1 MSFPSVVRWCLASL
15 VVLGLAAQPALA
27 AKKSAGGVITQ
38 PRFNPAAERV
48 EMFAAIEEGRISA
61 KLIPRNALGGNV
73 LFENK
78 TDQPLTIEL
87 PAAVVGTSIH
97 NQFGG
102 GFGGGGGLGGG
113 GLGGGQ
119 GGLGGGQGGG
129 QQSVGGGF
137 GGGQGGL
144 GGGQGGIGGGG
155 GVGGGLGGGFFSIP
169 AGKRVSIPLT
179 SVCLEH
185 GKPEPSQTSDYVLV
199 PVDQFST
206 DPVLPELLSLVS
218 SGRASAEAAQAA
230 AWHVSNG
237 MPWDELRAKR
247 RMHLTS
253 GSSPYFSEA
262 QLAEAKRIVESAM
275 KAAKARGTAT
285 GVRREIRSGR
295 VE

>member
-1 MSFPSVVRWCLASL
+1 MSVPSVVRWCLASL
-15 VVLGLAAQPALA
+15 VVLGLAAEPGLA
-27 AKKSAGGVITQ
+27 AKKSGGGVITQ
-38 PRFNPAAERV
+38 PRFDPAAERV

-61 KLIPRNALGGNV
+61 RLIPRNALGGNV

-78 TDQPLTIEL
+78 TDRPLTIEL
-87 PAAVVGTSIH
+87 PAVVVGTSIH

-119 GGLGGGQGGG
+119 GGFGGGQGGG
-129 QQSVGGGF
+129 QQAVGGGF
-137 GGGQGGL
+137 GGGQGVGQGGF
-144 GGGQGGIGGGG
+144 GGGGGGGIGGGQ
-155 GVGGGLGGGFFSIP
+155 GGGFFSIP

-185 GKPEPSQTSDYVLV
+185 GKPEPGQTSDYVLL
-199 PVDQFST
+199 PVDHYST
-206 DPVLPELLSLVS
+206 DPVLPALLSLVA
-218 SGRASAEAAQAA
+218 SGRGSAEAAQAA

-237 MPWDELRAKR
+237 MTWDDLKAKR

-253 GSSPYFSEA
+253 GSSPYFTEA

-275 KAAKARGTAT
+275 KAAKERGTAT
-285 GVRREIRSGR
+285 EVRREIRSGR

>member
-275 KAAKARGTAT
+275 KAAKARGTAPEPK
-285 GVRREIRSGR
+285 REIRSGR